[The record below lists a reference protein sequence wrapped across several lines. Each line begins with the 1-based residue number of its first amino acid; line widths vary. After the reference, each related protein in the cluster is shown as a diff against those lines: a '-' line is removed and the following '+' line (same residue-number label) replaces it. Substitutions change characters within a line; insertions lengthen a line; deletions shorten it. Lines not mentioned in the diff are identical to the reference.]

1 MDFKLKIL
9 GTASAMPVSGRYSSA
24 HVLDVR
30 GRLFLID
37 CGEGC
42 QVQLRKMHVSFLK
55 IDCICI
61 SHIHGDHV
69 FGLFGLLSSMSLM
82 GRTAPLHIYSG
93 QSFALVLEYFNKCF
107 GQGLSYEIVHHEIAC
122 SAPELIMETKSVEL
136 YAFPLRHRMETYGF
150 LFREKE
156 PGLNVRKDIIAEYGL
171 SLSEIASLKRGVD
184 VVRHSETDGKKEVIA
199 VDKATYKPYIP
210 RSYAYCSDTVGF
222 PELSS
227 WVKGL
232 DLLYHEATYPASM
245 ADVAARTF
253 HSTTL
258 DAANCAL
265 EASAGRL
272 VIGHY
277 SSRFTDVSHFG
288 EEARSVFADTI
299 LAKEGDIIEIPLKK
313 TQF

>member
-42 QVQLRKMHVSFLK
+42 QIQLRKMHISFLK
-55 IDCICI
+55 IDVICI

-69 FGLFGLLSSMSLM
+69 FGLFGLLSTMSMM
-82 GRTAPLHIYSG
+82 GRTAPIHIYSG
-93 QSFALVLEYFNKCF
+93 ESFAQVLEYFNKCF
-107 GQGLSYEIVHHEIAC
+107 GQGLSYEVVHHKVKC
-122 SAPELIMETKSVEL
+122 DAPELVMETKSLEL
-136 YAFPLRHRMETYGF
+136 YAFPLRHRIETYGF

-156 PGLNVRKDIIAEYGL
+156 PGFNVRKDIISDYGL
-171 SLSEIASLKRGVD
+171 SLSEIGTLKRGED
-184 VVRHSETDGKKEVIA
+184 VVRSDSGLVISA
-199 VDKATYKPYIP
+199 EKAAYKPYVP
-210 RSYAYCSDTVGF
+210 RSYAYCSDTVEF

-227 WVKGL
+227 WVKGV

-265 EASAGRL
+265 EANAGRL

-313 TQF
+313 TLI

>member
-136 YAFPLRHRMETYGF
+136 YAFPLRHRMETYG
-150 LFREKE
+150 
-156 PGLNVRKDIIAEYGL
+156 L

-227 WVKGL
+227 WVKGV
-232 DLLYHEATYPASM
+232 DLLYHEATYPALM